1 MTRLKERALL
11 LLGAGV
17 IALLAA
23 AVAAVS
29 GATIPV
35 IVLTGVLGA
44 AIGALLGQTAA
55 WARAAAGAARRGEIH
70 ALRAIDVVT
79 LEARRNREDT
89 AAARDRVIRSLDDA
103 DKARQ
108 VAVTKTAKTIAGA
121 RDDVI
126 KRQREGVRETKQHLA
141 DRAALV
147 EAYLQLQR
155 LVDLPAPMPRAGT
168 WAASEDLLLWLVGRV
183 LRTRPHLIVDLG
195 SGQSSVWMAAA
206 LRQTGAPGRVV
217 AIDHDT
223 SYAEQTR
230 QLAEQQGLS
239 RWLEVRDAPLV
250 SVTIADRTSDWYE
263 PGVFEDLHGIDLLC
277 VDGPP
282 GAGAPQARWPALPIL
297 RGRLAPG
304 AVVILDDLIRRD
316 EQEIIA
322 EWSQRFPSMTVET
335 LGFEKGAAILAFA
348 RESDTV

>member
-23 AVAAVS
+23 AVAGVS

-108 VAVTKTAKTIAGA
+108 VALTKTIAGA

-217 AIDHDT
+217 AIDHDS

-297 RGRLAPG
+297 RDRLAPG